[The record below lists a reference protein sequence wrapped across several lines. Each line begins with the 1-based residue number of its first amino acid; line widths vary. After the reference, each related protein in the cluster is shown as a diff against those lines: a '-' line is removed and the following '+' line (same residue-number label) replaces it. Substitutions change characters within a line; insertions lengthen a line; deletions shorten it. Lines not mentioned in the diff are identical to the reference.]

1 MGAVECSRS
10 QGKHL
15 TIMLLKISTF
25 VVLISATVNGQVDR
39 IKNDFKQCV
48 SSGQDL
54 NGCLRSLADAI
65 KPYMTTGIPEL
76 GIPRADPLFIDEIA
90 FDLKNPI
97 IDVHVEFTDNQI
109 TGLSNHQ
116 LLDIGAD
123 KEARTI
129 EMKMFIPASKS
140 VGKYVMEGKVAVL
153 QLDRYAPADYETD
166 FTNTTVSGKAQLNIV
181 NNRVVIEQ
189 DPEITIDVG
198 GLNIKMDKFLNQ
210 NTDKFIKDF
219 QPAIAKSV
227 SSFLRGFYNSAVS
240 QIDVSVFQ

>member
-1 MGAVECSRS
+1 MGECSRS

-15 TIMLLKISTF
+15 TIMLLKISTL

-109 TGLSNHQ
+109 TGILSM
-116 LLDIGAD
+116 
-123 KEARTI
+123 ARNR
-129 EMKMFIPASKS
+129 FF
-140 VGKYVMEGKVAVL
+140 
-153 QLDRYAPADYETD
+153 R
-166 FTNTTVSGKAQLNIV
+166 NVS
-181 NNRVVIEQ
+181 EQ
-189 DPEITIDVG
+189 VQVD
-198 GLNIKMDKFLNQ
+198 
-210 NTDKFIKDF
+210 
-219 QPAIAKSV
+219 
-227 SSFLRGFYNSAVS
+227 
-240 QIDVSVFQ
+240 

>member
-1 MGAVECSRS
+1 MGVECSRS

-25 VVLISATVNGQVDR
+25 VVLISATVNGQVDS

-116 LLDIGAD
+116 LLDISAD

-166 FTNTTVSGKAQLNIV
+166 FTNTTVSGKAQL
-181 NNRVVIEQ
+181 
-189 DPEITIDVG
+189 
-198 GLNIKMDKFLNQ
+198 KMDNLFNGQADQLAKTVDKFLNQ

-227 SSFLRGFYNSAVS
+227 SGFLRGFYNSAVS

>member
-15 TIMLLKISTF
+15 TIMLLKISIL

-116 LLDIGAD
+116 LLDMSAD

-140 VGKYVMEGKVAVL
+140 VGKYVMEGKVAAL

-166 FTNTTVSGKAQLNIV
+166 FTNTTVSGKAH
-181 NNRVVIEQ
+181 
-189 DPEITIDVG
+189 
-198 GLNIKMDKFLNQ
+198 LNIKMDNLFNGQADQLAKTVDKFLNQ

-227 SSFLRGFYNSAVS
+227 SGFLRGFYNSAVS

>member
-1 MGAVECSRS
+1 
-10 QGKHL
+10 
-15 TIMLLKISTF
+15 
-25 VVLISATVNGQVDR
+25 
-39 IKNDFKQCV
+39 
-48 SSGQDL
+48 
-54 NGCLRSLADAI
+54 
-65 KPYMTTGIPEL
+65 
-76 GIPRADPLFIDEIA
+76 
-90 FDLKNPI
+90 
-97 IDVHVEFTDNQI
+97 
-109 TGLSNHQ
+109 
-116 LLDIGAD
+116 
-123 KEARTI
+123 
-129 EMKMFIPASKS
+129 MKMFIPASKS

-198 GLNIKMDKFLNQ
+198 GLNIKMDNLFNGQADQLAKTVDKFLNQ

-227 SSFLRGFYNSAVS
+227 SGFLRGFYNSAVS

>member
-15 TIMLLKISTF
+15 TIMLLKISIL

-65 KPYMTTGIPEL
+65 KPYMTTVFPEL

-116 LLDIGAD
+116 LLDISAD

-166 FTNTTVSGKAQLNIV
+166 FT
-181 NNRVVIEQ
+181 
-189 DPEITIDVG
+189 IDVG
-198 GLNIKMDKFLNQ
+198 GLNIKMDNLFNGQADQLAKTVDKFLNQ

-227 SSFLRGFYNSAVS
+227 SGFLKSFYNSAVRN
-240 QIDVSVFQ
+240 IDVSVFQ